1 MTLRARCIA
10 NIRSIFNIVFVET
23 RLLPTEAVDNNLR
36 KSGDFSEANRYAGS
50 IFSFV
55 PAHGGSRAGAVA
67 EQLSRTLAEGPGAVV
82 LLADLPKLERARRNH
97 RFILADLSD
106 LSAAESAEVMRASD
120 AIFLVSGS
128 NRDSLESVREKV
140 EELHSMNV
148 NERCALLL
156 TMVPNG
162 VSVAEAEEISG
173 LPVCSLVDTE
183 QQIAQL
189 GKWLAANT
197 SQPQQLALAG

>member
-1 MTLRARCIA
+1 M
-10 NIRSIFNIVFVET
+10 
-23 RLLPTEAVDNNLR
+23 DNNLR

-55 PAHGGSRAGAVA
+55 PAHGGSRVGAVA
-67 EQLSRTLAEGPGAVV
+67 EQLSRTLAEGPGAAV
-82 LLADLPKLERARRNH
+82 LLADLSKPAALPDRARRNH

-128 NRDSLESVREKV
+128 DRTSLEKVREKV
-140 EELHSMNV
+140 EALHSMNV
-148 NERCALLL
+148 DERCALLL
-156 TMVPNG
+156 TMAPNG

-197 SQPQQLALAG
+197 SEPQQLALAG